1 MEPVFVRWYNKVVE
15 GVLAKESDLMGMTAV
30 SIPIQGVQAVAL
42 FHPDHVYNNVQ
53 AASYGV
59 NNKIVTQEKYE
70 ELKDQVRE
78 KLSQPATLD
87 EEYEKLQK
95 FKEQHWNH
103 ERNMLE
109 LDYWPAYD
117 QMFHAYMRKR
127 LGRKKPQQVEMVN
140 TVIPSTDVADPNA
153 FAREWIEYTNGMK
166 IECPETEEEA
176 ATWKKPEETTV
187 MPRTI
192 GKPYTVTEL
201 TLF

>member
-1 MEPVFVRWYNKVVE
+1 MTVYVRWYGKVVE
-15 GVLAKESDLMGMTAV
+15 GTVVNEHDKFGMVAV
-30 SIPIQGVQAVAL
+30 SIPIQGVHSVAL

-53 AASYGV
+53 AASYGA

-78 KLSQPATLD
+78 KLSQPAALD

-95 FKEQHWNH
+95 FLEQHWNH

-109 LDYWPAYD
+109 FDYWLVYD

-127 LGRKKPQQVEMVN
+127 LDMEKPQQVEIVN
-140 TVIPSTDVADPNA
+140 TVIPSTDVPDPNA
-153 FAREWIEYTNGMK
+153 FAREWIEGTKDMK
-166 IECPETEEEA
+166 IEHPETEEEA
-176 ATWKKPEETTV
+176 AAWNKSEETTGV
-187 MPRTI
+187 PRT
-192 GKPYTVTEL
+192 PYTVTEL

>member
-1 MEPVFVRWYNKVVE
+1 MVYVRWYGKVVE
-15 GVLAKESDLMGMTAV
+15 GTVVNEHDKFGMVAV
-30 SIPIQGVQAVAL
+30 SIPVQGVHSVAL

-78 KLSQPATLD
+78 KLSQPAALD

-103 ERNMLE
+103 ERNRLE
-109 LDYWPAYD
+109 LDYWSAYD

-127 LGRKKPQQVEMVN
+127 LGREKPQQVEMVN
-140 TVIPSTDVADPNA
+140 TVIPSTDVPDPNA
-153 FAREWIEYTNGMK
+153 FAREWIEGTKDMK
-166 IECPETEEEA
+166 IEHPETDEEA
-176 ATWKKPEETTV
+176 AAWKKPEEATV
-187 MPRTI
+187 VPRTI

-201 TLF
+201 NLF